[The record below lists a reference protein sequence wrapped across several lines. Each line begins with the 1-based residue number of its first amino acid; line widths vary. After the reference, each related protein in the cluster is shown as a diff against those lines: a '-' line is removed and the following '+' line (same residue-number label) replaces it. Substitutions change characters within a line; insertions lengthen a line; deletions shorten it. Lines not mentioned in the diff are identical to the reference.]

1 MAHILARKGLKRG
14 KSMNLG
20 VYVQNYLVE
29 EKKGSWDVILVQGCM
44 VTAKMEIRYGGLGEG
59 ILIDFSRSLLLDLL
73 LFLGNL
79 LRVLLHQS
87 KSGNNLK
94 IWQGSWV
101 AFTIGMFQKTWLDG
115 SYMKVVKIFPLNI
128 FL

>member
-29 EKKGSWDVILVQGCM
+29 GERIFSQEKKGSWDVILVQGCM

-79 LRVLLHQS
+79 LRASFALHS
-87 KSGNNLK
+87 KRCFAVDVS
-94 IWQGSWV
+94 QGIASP
-101 AFTIGMFQKTWLDG
+101 K
-115 SYMKVVKIFPLNI
+115 
-128 FL
+128 